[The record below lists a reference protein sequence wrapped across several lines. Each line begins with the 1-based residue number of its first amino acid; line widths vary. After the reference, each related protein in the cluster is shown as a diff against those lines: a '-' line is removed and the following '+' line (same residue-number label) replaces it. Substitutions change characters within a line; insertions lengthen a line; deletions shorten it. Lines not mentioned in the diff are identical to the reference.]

1 MMPRIS
7 IVGARCPSSP
17 VKRML
22 DAFRLVGGS
31 DVLVVNRLAEDERKS
46 LSSIRTASETD
57 RQHFSYYCNTIRFLL
72 YSEDKCKLANT

>member
-46 LSSIRTASETD
+46 LFIRTASETD
-57 RQHFSYYCNTIRFLL
+57 RQHFSCYCNTIRFLL